1 MLTSWLANKT
11 TPSLQESIQV
21 PGVGHQVCSWSCA
34 YSPCVYCSLSCF
46 RSNMMVWFLVW
57 TLFHIFSTSF
67 TLHFISRFY
76 CAVFHLKLPDPTSFF
91 FILFWTWTM
100 FLFFLLCSS
109 LLHRHKTACQIRSRS
124 QPMEPTSAIS
134 HTCGRIQVLCE
145 PRPYFSWS
153 GCFTSKVFLSDL
165 WWWGR
170 GSCSRISARP
180 APVTTKVM
188 VIPLRAGEREE
199 EGDSYFTAHCVR
211 HTPHGC
217 FEACAQARS
226 PDWGLVAG
234 LQRIKA
240 ECAVEEFHLWAL
252 VEAQCRLS
260 LSSLRTMCNQRFIEV
275 GSACIFSPILA
286 EFFDTAEL
294 FLLQLSRAT
303 SWRNLRVLSN
313 FETSQDSNSNC

>member
-1 MLTSWLANKT
+1 M
-11 TPSLQESIQV
+11 
-21 PGVGHQVCSWSCA
+21 
-34 YSPCVYCSLSCF
+34 
-46 RSNMMVWFLVW
+46 
-57 TLFHIFSTSF
+57 
-67 TLHFISRFY
+67 
-76 CAVFHLKLPDPTSFF
+76 
-91 FILFWTWTM
+91 
-100 FLFFLLCSS
+100 LCSNLNS
-109 LLHRHKTACQIRSRS
+109 QTQHRFLHLILNVDGVALLHRHKTACQIRSRS
-124 QPMEPTSAIS
+124 HAEEPTSAIS
-134 HTCGRIQVLCE
+134 HTCGRIQVLSE

-153 GCFTSKVFLSDL
+153 ECFTSKVFLSDL
-165 WWWGR
+165 WW
-170 GSCSRISARP
+170 CSRISAQP

-199 EGDSYFTAHCVR
+199 ERDSYFTAHCVR
-211 HTPHGC
+211 HTPYGC

-240 ECAVEEFHLWAL
+240 DCAVEEFHLWAL

-260 LSSLRTMCNQRFIEV
+260 LSSFRTMRNQRFIEV

-294 FLLQLSRAT
+294 FLLQLSRVT

-313 FETSQDSNSNC
+313 FETSQDSNSNFSNYSNFLWNNSNVADFCVPVFFHVCCQTPLQIRRSRRFKASNWRGASFLNSWKITWQALRALVVLMKL